1 MQQYEY
7 DYTQILGNYQLQSL
21 RMSGS
26 VNLGYILRMNIA
38 KTKPASPISSKAT
51 LPLSKSEM
59 ASYIFAAIALFAVV
73 KFGLL
78 VALFAGLLVYSLVH
92 LLAPAIE
99 KRYSGK
105 TSRTIAVV
113 LLSAVI
119 ILAISAAL
127 WAAVVF
133 LRSDASN
140 LQHLLQKLADMIE
153 ASRNQ
158 LPQWVSTYL
167 PDGVDALR
175 QWMTDWLR
183 EHAGEAKGLGQQAG
197 HIVVQLILGMII
209 GSMVALNDATNDV
222 TIDTTNADQQPQNRP
237 LAVALT
243 QRVGNMGLMFRKIV
257 FAQVYISSI
266 NTVFTVI
273 YLMVVLPLLS
283 VHLPLT
289 KSMIAITFL
298 AGLIPVVG
306 NIVSNTVI
314 VIVALSYS
322 LPIAIGSLVFM
333 IVIHKLE
340 YFLNAR
346 IIGSQ
351 INAKSWEMLTA
362 ILVMES
368 LFGIPGVVAAPV
380 FYAYIKK
387 ELMDRGLV

>member
-1 MQQYEY
+1 M
-7 DYTQILGNYQLQSL
+7 
-21 RMSGS
+21 
-26 VNLGYILRMNIA
+26 NLGYILRMNIA
-38 KTKPASPISSKAT
+38 KTIAKTTPK
-51 LPLSKSEM
+51 PLSKSEI
-59 ASYIFAAIALFAVV
+59 ASYIFAAVTLFAVV

-78 VALFAGLLVYSLVH
+78 VALFAGLLVYSLVN
-92 LLAPAIE
+92 LLAPTIE

-119 ILAISAAL
+119 ILAISAGL

-153 ASRNQ
+153 ASRSQ
-158 LPQWVSTYL
+158 LPQWASTYL
-167 PDGVDALR
+167 PDGVEALR

-209 GSMVALNDATNDV
+209 GSMVALNDATNDN
-222 TIDTTNADQQPQNRP
+222 TNETSHDKTRSDKKPQKRP
-237 LAVALT
+237 LADALT
-243 QRVGNMGLMFRKIV
+243 ERVSNMGLMFRKIV

-266 NTVFTVI
+266 NTVFTAI
-273 YLMVVLPLLS
+273 YLLVVLPLLG

-322 LPIAIGSLVFM
+322 LPIAVGSLAFM
-333 IVIHKLE
+333 VVIHKLE

-362 ILVMES
+362 ILVMET
-368 LFGIPGVVAAPV
+368 LFGMPGVVAAPV